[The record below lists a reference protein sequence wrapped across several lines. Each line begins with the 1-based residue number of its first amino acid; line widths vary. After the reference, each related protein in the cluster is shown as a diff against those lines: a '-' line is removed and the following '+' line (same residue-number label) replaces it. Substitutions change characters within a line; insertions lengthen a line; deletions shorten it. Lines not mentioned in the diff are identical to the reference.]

1 MVVVQVSSLAPGL
14 EVNRIW
20 AIGRSCSNSTP
31 RCCQHA
37 VFASMPRGPSNWL
50 HNRPTGQRAAE
61 RQGARSIL
69 AHWHGGTVVWCWRG
83 PKTFPTSPQASTFG
97 SLPYTY
103 KLNSPSRYTT
113 WHDNVLRRTQSPPE
127 TARATVASG
136 ARPAVCRADAPAIG
150 KPIKLCIPYLKHQ
163 SIRCGRYLS
172 RPLALLA
179 VGQLHQRM
187 IEVCGLVRLRDYLRC
202 GVTITRQPI
211 YKC

>member
-14 EVNRIW
+14 EVNCIW

-69 AHWHGGTVVWCWRG
+69 AHWHSGTVVWCWRG

-103 KLNSPSRYTT
+103 KLNSHSRYTT
-113 WHDNVLRRTQSPPE
+113 WHDNVSRRTHGRQSQA
-127 TARATVASG
+127 ARGLLYVAQTRRLS
-136 ARPAVCRADAPAIG
+136 ASRLSSA
-150 KPIKLCIPYLKHQ
+150 YL
-163 SIRCGRYLS
+163 
-172 RPLALLA
+172 
-179 VGQLHQRM
+179 
-187 IEVCGLVRLRDYLRC
+187 
-202 GVTITRQPI
+202 T
-211 YKC
+211 